1 MIINHGVRGSVPT
14 TSKKTSNYG
23 GSTPCVEFLTK
34 KAQIIFDCGSGF
46 SKVNFNND
54 LPSIIL
60 LSHLHHDHIQGLPFN
75 SSLLEKSKHILISSA
90 LINKNEL
97 KKSLKNYFSP
107 PFFPV
112 NFFEEMSNLNFIHFD
127 DLVNE
132 FRDLDFKSLNLN
144 HPGNASGYSLE
155 INNQKYCYL
164 LDNEFY
170 EKQMSSLK
178 SFCENA
184 NSVIW
189 DGMYTEDEIK
199 FKVGWG
205 HSSIEQGLIFA
216 EKLDLKKLIISHHSP
231 ERTDRQIDDF
241 KKKYSDLKIEF
252 ASENEE

>member
-1 MIINHGVRGSVPT
+1 
-14 TSKKTSNYG
+14 
-23 GSTPCVEFLTK
+23 
-34 KAQIIFDCGSGF
+34 
-46 SKVNFNND
+46 
-54 LPSIIL
+54 
-60 LSHLHHDHIQGLPFN
+60 
-75 SSLLEKSKHILISSA
+75 
-90 LINKNEL
+90 
-97 KKSLKNYFSP
+97 
-107 PFFPV
+107 
-112 NFFEEMSNLNFIHFD
+112 MSNLNFIHFD

-205 HSSIEQGLIFA
+205 H
-216 EKLDLKKLIISHHSP
+216 
-231 ERTDRQIDDF
+231 
-241 KKKYSDLKIEF
+241 
-252 ASENEE
+252 